1 MKLDRRG
8 VSQQREYPTCQY
20 IVHFLMVNFIFLNFT
35 FKKKVYIEY
44 ILCASTLIRL
54 GRYDHNNLL
63 FLSWPKH
70 EVKAE
75 IGR

>member
-35 FKKKVYIEY
+35 FKKKY
-44 ILCASTLIRL
+44 TLNTYYVPL
-54 GRYDHNNLL
+54 
-63 FLSWPKH
+63 P
-70 EVKAE
+70 
-75 IGR
+75 